1 MKASSANVPQVVANE
16 AAFAAMAAA
25 LENQGAAI
33 AEGLWGSSARALV
46 AALVQRQPR
55 PVILYCL
62 AHIDDAETTCDE
74 IAAFTGLPC
83 TIFPAWESLP
93 RESDVGDEILA
104 GRIRVLKML
113 KNLKVAG
120 DANGNDRTGQSP
132 VPTKNN
138 RAARRAL
145 AQGKSL
151 PSTGAASDDTT
162 HTLASASPKLQSV
175 APGVSPLII
184 VAPVQALLQPVP
196 SPRHLD
202 DNTVVVKVGEEQDP
216 EKLRAWLVERGFVAA
231 DLVSSRGEYSLRGGI
246 IDVFPPAGAMPCRIE
261 FFGDTVES
269 IRTFDTATQKSVAEV
284 QEVAI
289 TFLPPGQTAPTATC
303 NLLNYLPE
311 ATLTVWHEPL
321 EIAEMGRSF
330 VTRLS
335 SPVGV
340 YEYAGLVRQRQG
352 FARLDLWSFAAGS
365 GEAARFSFRVESLPP
380 FSGKVE
386 RIKDELA
393 ALAGDGAVWIFSEN
407 EGERQRFDELVATL
421 PEELRDRVSTSAGL
435 LAAGFRLA
443 EQKLALVGNH
453 EIFQRYKLRRTGGQR
468 PDSRPI
474 DSFLELKKG
483 DLVVHL
489 AHGIARYLGVETL
502 KDGGKTEDYLAL
514 EFRER
519 AKMYVPASH
528 VHLVQKY
535 IGGFHGQVVLAK
547 LGGKLWAAQK
557 EKVKEAVADLALEL
571 LDTQAARASKAG
583 YQYPSDTLWVT
594 EMEAAFPYQE
604 TDDQL
609 AAMEEIK
616 KDMQSSR
623 AMDRLVCGDVGY
635 GKTELAIR
643 AVFKAAEAGKQSAVL
658 VPTTILA
665 EQHYN
670 TFRERLADYPLGVEQ
685 LSRFLT
691 ARQQRDV
698 IERVG
703 KGSVDV
709 VIGTHRLLSADVEFA
724 DLGLV
729 VIDEEQRFGVEHK
742 ERLKRFRKTV
752 DVLTLTAT
760 PIPRTL
766 HMSLL
771 GIRDISSLTTPPQDR
786 HAIRTEVCRWEDE
799 RIRQAILRE
808 LARDGQVFFV
818 HNRIYNLQEITAR
831 LAALV
836 PEARFVWAHG
846 QLPGDELEDRM
857 HEFIARR
864 ADVLVSTTIIESG
877 LDIPTAN
884 TMFINMADM
893 FGLADL
899 HQLRGRIGRYKHRGY
914 CYLLLPSDR
923 PVKPEAVKRLK
934 AIEEFSDLGAGFQ
947 IAMRDLEIRGAGN
960 ILGAQQS
967 GHIATVG
974 YELFCQL
981 LEEAIRRAKGVETPE
996 EFETVVELGVS
1007 AFLPKDYAPSDR
1019 QRMTVY
1025 RMINRAATIER
1036 LTEVRA
1042 DVIDML
1048 GPLPGPAELL
1058 FDLQEIRI
1066 HARRWKIG
1074 GIKLLANDVVFTL
1087 GQFQHVG
1094 PLFQQAPG
1102 KVRVVNDTTVYLRM
1116 RPEMTE
1122 PLRLVILMKKML
1134 ATESGG
1140 ALTRP

>member
-1 MKASSANVPQVVANE
+1 
-16 AAFAAMAAA
+16 
-25 LENQGAAI
+25 
-33 AEGLWGSSARALV
+33 
-46 AALVQRQPR
+46 
-55 PVILYCL
+55 
-62 AHIDDAETTCDE
+62 
-74 IAAFTGLPC
+74 
-83 TIFPAWESLP
+83 
-93 RESDVGDEILA
+93 
-104 GRIRVLKML
+104 
-113 KNLKVAG
+113 
-120 DANGNDRTGQSP
+120 
-132 VPTKNN
+132 
-138 RAARRAL
+138 
-145 AQGKSL
+145 
-151 PSTGAASDDTT
+151 
-162 HTLASASPKLQSV
+162 
-175 APGVSPLII
+175 
-184 VAPVQALLQPVP
+184 
-196 SPRHLD
+196 
-202 DNTVVVKVGEEQDP
+202 
-216 EKLRAWLVERGFVAA
+216 
-231 DLVSSRGEYSLRGGI
+231 
-246 IDVFPPAGAMPCRIE
+246 
-261 FFGDTVES
+261 
-269 IRTFDTATQKSVAEV
+269 
-284 QEVAI
+284 
-289 TFLPPGQTAPTATC
+289 
-303 NLLNYLPE
+303 
-311 ATLTVWHEPL
+311 
-321 EIAEMGRSF
+321 
-330 VTRLS
+330 
-335 SPVGV
+335 
-340 YEYAGLVRQRQG
+340 
-352 FARLDLWSFAAGS
+352 
-365 GEAARFSFRVESLPP
+365 
-380 FSGKVE
+380 
-386 RIKDELA
+386 
-393 ALAGDGAVWIFSEN
+393 
-407 EGERQRFDELVATL
+407 
-421 PEELRDRVSTSAGL
+421 
-435 LAAGFRLA
+435 
-443 EQKLALVGNH
+443 
-453 EIFQRYKLRRTGGQR
+453 
-468 PDSRPI
+468 
-474 DSFLELKKG
+474 
-483 DLVVHL
+483 
-489 AHGIARYLGVETL
+489 
-502 KDGGKTEDYLAL
+502 
-514 EFRER
+514 
-519 AKMYVPASH
+519 
-528 VHLVQKY
+528 
-535 IGGFHGQVVLAK
+535 
-547 LGGKLWAAQK
+547 
-557 EKVKEAVADLALEL
+557 
-571 LDTQAARASKAG
+571 
-583 YQYPSDTLWVT
+583 
-594 EMEAAFPYQE
+594 
-604 TDDQL
+604 
-609 AAMEEIK
+609 
-616 KDMQSSR
+616 
-623 AMDRLVCGDVGY
+623 
-635 GKTELAIR
+635 
-643 AVFKAAEAGKQSAVL
+643 
-658 VPTTILA
+658 LA

-670 TFRERLADYPLGVEQ
+670 TFKERLADYPLGVEQ

-691 ARQQRDV
+691 GKQQRDV

-709 VIGTHRLLSADVEFA
+709 VIGTHRLLSQDVEFA

-771 GIRDISSLTTPPQDR
+771 GIRDISSLTTPPVDR

-808 LARDGQVFFV
+808 LNRDGQVFFV
-818 HNRIYNLQEITAR
+818 HNRIYNIQDITAR

-923 PVKPEAVKRLK
+923 PIKPEAVKRLK

-960 ILGAQQS
+960 ILGAEQS

-1087 GQFQHVG
+1087 DQFHHVG

-1102 KVRVVNDTTVYLRM
+1102 KVRVVNDNTVYLRM

-1122 PLRLVILMKKML
+1122 PLRLVILMKRML
-1134 ATESGG
+1134 ATESEIKS
-1140 ALTRP
+1140 